1 LELLNRGIACKKNP
15 DDTRQDNNSALQ
27 PIVLASE
34 AGVHQEDD
42 LKPDEDDEED
52 LSNRV
57 QY

>member
-1 LELLNRGIACKKNP
+1 LELLNRVIACNKNP
-15 DDTRQDNNSALQ
+15 DDTRQDNNSALE

-42 LKPDEDDEED
+42 LEPDEED
-52 LSNRV
+52 LCNRV